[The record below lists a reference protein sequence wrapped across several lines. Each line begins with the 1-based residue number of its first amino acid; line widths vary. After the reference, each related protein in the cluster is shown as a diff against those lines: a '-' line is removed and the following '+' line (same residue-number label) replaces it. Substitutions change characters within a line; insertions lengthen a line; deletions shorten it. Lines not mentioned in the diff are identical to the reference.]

1 MRASIGDCCYHTS
14 HSHLHEPQSP
24 SMSSRCTVF
33 HILDASY
40 TELDVNYGRAMVAKR
55 RGRPPAGPRGQPRA
69 TMRQISARIPDET
82 YTRLK
87 ALTVVLQ
94 ISQADAVAKAVEAL
108 EQSLGEAELRLVRLL
123 RKRDA
128 P

>member
-1 MRASIGDCCYHTS
+1 
-14 HSHLHEPQSP
+14 
-24 SMSSRCTVF
+24 
-33 HILDASY
+33 
-40 TELDVNYGRAMVAKR
+40 MVAKR
-55 RGRPPAGPRGQPRA
+55 RGRPPAGPKGQPRA
-69 TMRQISARIPDET
+69 TMRQISARIPDDI

-123 RKRDA
+123 RKRDTL
-128 P
+128 

>member
-1 MRASIGDCCYHTS
+1 
-14 HSHLHEPQSP
+14 
-24 SMSSRCTVF
+24 
-33 HILDASY
+33 
-40 TELDVNYGRAMVAKR
+40 
-55 RGRPPAGPRGQPRA
+55 
-69 TMRQISARIPDET
+69 MRQISARIPDDT